1 MKVIIG
7 YADGKKQY
15 NNGTTVE
22 GIKVY
27 YVEAIPQLSGRTSY
41 GSYAAVAFFPND
53 RSDGRPQIQRE
64 VLMSYVDSEAPVEIY
79 FDHFGGN
86 PVIVPVST

>member
-7 YADGKKQY
+7 YCDGKKVY
-15 NNGTTVE
+15 KNGTEVE

-27 YVEAIPQLSGRTSY
+27 YVEAIPQLAGRVSY
-41 GSYAAVAFFPND
+41 GSYAAVAFFPNV
-53 RSDGRPQIQRE
+53 RSDGRPQIRRE
-64 VLMSYVDSEAPVEIY
+64 DLISYVEAEVPVDIY

>member
-41 GSYAAVAFFPND
+41 GSYATVAFFLMID
-53 RSDGRPQIQRE
+53 LMDVLRSRE
-64 VLMSYVDSEAPVEIY
+64 RC
-79 FDHFGGN
+79 
-86 PVIVPVST
+86 